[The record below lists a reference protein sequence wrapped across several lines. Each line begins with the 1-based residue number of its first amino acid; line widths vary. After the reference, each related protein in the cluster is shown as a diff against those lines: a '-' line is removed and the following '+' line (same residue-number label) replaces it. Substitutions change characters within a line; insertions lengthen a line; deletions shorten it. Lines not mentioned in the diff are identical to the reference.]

1 MTIIIFSLLN
11 LNLSSATNPL
21 NLVKEWTDADMNLL
35 DETGASINRLFL
47 FYADWCSACRRYK
60 PQFHKFAPKLP
71 PSVEIIQ
78 INLDKAPLLG
88 SRFRI
93 SHLPSLFHQLDA
105 DFRKADTFQ
114 GNLDKYFEAEAWQ
127 GVATMGP
134 LSPPKI
140 RKYESSSHPKTLSSI
155 YKSIERLGV
164 SVSTFVILFSTL
176 LLFIA
181 FFIIWCIWLY
191 TDYKLNSHNFTKEA
205 VKERIKFLRQQP
217 QYRDEFGED
226 ELSEKDDNGNES
238 DSESESE
245 SESSEDEN
253 EISETAP
260 LRGRR
265 SSLKNR
271 LK

>member
-155 YKSIERLGV
+155 YKSIESLGV

-226 ELSEKDDNGNES
+226 EFSEKDDSGNES
-238 DSESESE
+238 DSE